1 MRTFPSE
8 GPGWKDAEEGSRG
21 TEEPVWRD
29 EVQVSNDLVEHSW
42 WCLHDVAEAWTDVE
56 GGSLSMAVH
65 TTALGCPCGWVPE
78 QAVREECIP
87 EKLGCRRALV
97 VGRTLQGEDSSV
109 PGIGSPEP
117 WLASEHDRLALAD
130 ALWNSWAVG
139 RSLG

>member
-21 TEEPVWRD
+21 TEEQVWRD

-42 WCLHDVAEAWTDVE
+42 WCLHDVAEAWMDVE

-78 QAVREECIP
+78 QAVRAECIP

-97 VGRTLQGEDSSV
+97 VGRTLLGEDSSV
-109 PGIGSPEP
+109 PGT
-117 WLASEHDRLALAD
+117 
-130 ALWNSWAVG
+130 
-139 RSLG
+139 